1 MPYEWYLIV
10 DVLHLPLLY
19 CNLSHFLLVT
29 WKIGHLR
36 LIAGRRKAYFWYHK
50 KTWLIHCR
58 SFIPSSFSHCFLL
71 IFSFTDLLI
80 HLFMHCFIHSLI
92 HSFISE
98 RRWRIDG
105 WQKRHRECFDLVH
118 CAARPFDS
126 SQKWNECC
134 IFCVCFC
141 GVSCF
146 PAECSLSW
154 LSVLIWG
161 FMHAC
166 FCELWAIQSFSLSR
180 SLHCLHALLAA
191 FESFE
196 DFFFTKEEQLLFCF
210 ANLYLLS
217 YCIPYSCT
225 EWL

>member
-1 MPYEWYLIV
+1 
-10 DVLHLPLLY
+10 
-19 CNLSHFLLVT
+19 
-29 WKIGHLR
+29 
-36 LIAGRRKAYFWYHK
+36 
-50 KTWLIHCR
+50 
-58 SFIPSSFSHCFLL
+58 
-71 IFSFTDLLI
+71 
-80 HLFMHCFIHSLI
+80 MHCFIHSLI

-134 IFCVCFC
+134 IFCVFFAVFPVFRQNALYLDYQFWFEVLCMRAS
-141 GVSCF
+141 VSYEPYSPLVCRGHF
-146 PAECSLSW
+146 IVST
-154 LSVLIWG
+154 
-161 FMHAC
+161 
-166 FCELWAIQSFSLSR
+166 
-180 SLHCLHALLAA
+180 HCLQRLKVLRI
-191 FESFE
+191 
-196 DFFFTKEEQLLFCF
+196 FFTKEEQLLFCF